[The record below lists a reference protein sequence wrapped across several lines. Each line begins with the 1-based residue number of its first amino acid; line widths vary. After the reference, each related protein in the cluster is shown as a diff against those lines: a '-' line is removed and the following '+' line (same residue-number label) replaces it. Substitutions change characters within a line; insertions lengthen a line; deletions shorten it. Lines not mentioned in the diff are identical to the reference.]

1 MENRPARLI
10 LSSPEEVAL
19 EAADRILKIAR
30 EALGTR
36 REFHFVLSGGLTPR
50 RLYEILAGAP
60 FRSQLPWE
68 RVHFF
73 WSDER
78 CVGPGHRDSN
88 YRMAREAFL
97 DKLSIPSE
105 NLHRIHGETSDPD
118 AAAHDYEDEI
128 KRHFGLGPESP
139 PPCFDLV
146 LLGMGVDGHTAS
158 LFPNTQALRET
169 GRWVVANPMPKTK
182 AHRLTLTPVIL
193 NRAGW
198 VIFLVTGTDKARAV
212 AEVLEGPFEPER
224 LPSQLIRPIC
234 GELLWLLDEAAASSL
249 KTSQKG

>member
-1 MENRPARLI
+1 MKDRPVRLI
-10 LSSPEEVAL
+10 LSSPEEVTR
-19 EAADRILKIAR
+19 EAADRILKIAQQV
-30 EALGTR
+30 LGMR
-36 REFHFVLSGGLTPR
+36 REFLFVLSGGLTPR
-50 RLYEILAGAP
+50 RLYEILAADP
-60 FRSQLPWE
+60 FQSQMPWD

-88 YRMAREAFL
+88 YRMAREVLL

-105 NLHRIHGETSDPD
+105 NLHRMHGEASDPD

-128 KRHFGLGPESP
+128 KRHFGLGLESP

-169 GRWVVANPMPKTK
+169 SRWVVANPIPKTK

-212 AEVLEGPFEPER
+212 AEVLEGPFEPEW

-234 GELLWLLDEAAASSL
+234 GELLWLLDGAAASSL

>member
-1 MENRPARLI
+1 MKDMPARLI
-10 LSSPEEVAL
+10 LSSPMEVAL
-19 EAADRILKIAR
+19 EAADRIMKIAQ
-30 EALGTR
+30 EVLGKR
-36 REFHFVLSGGLTPR
+36 REFRFVLSGGSTPR
-50 RLYEILAGAP
+50 QLYESLAGDP
-60 FRSQLPWE
+60 FRTQLPWD

-88 YRMAREAFL
+88 YLMARETFL
-97 DKLSIPSE
+97 DKLGIPSA
-105 NLHRIHGETSDPD
+105 NLHRMHGEASDPN

-128 KRHFGLGPESP
+128 KRYFGLGPESP

-158 LFPNTQALRET
+158 LFPETPALRET
-169 GRWVVANPMPKTK
+169 VRWVVANPLPKIK

-193 NRAGW
+193 NRAAW
-198 VIFLVTGTDKARAV
+198 VIFLVTGADKARTV

-224 LPSQLIRPIC
+224 LPSQLIRPSY
-234 GELLWLLDEAAASSL
+234 GELLWLLDEAAASCL
-249 KTSQKG
+249 KASQEK